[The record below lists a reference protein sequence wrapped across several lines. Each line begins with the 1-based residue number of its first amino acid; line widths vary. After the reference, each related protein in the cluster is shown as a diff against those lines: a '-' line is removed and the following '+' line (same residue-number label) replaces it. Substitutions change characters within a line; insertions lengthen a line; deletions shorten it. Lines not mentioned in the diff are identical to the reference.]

1 MAEQVAVL
9 AGGCFWCTEAVFL
22 DVVGVKSV
30 ESGYTG
36 GTVAN
41 PTYKQVCGGDTG
53 HAEAIRITFDP
64 EQLSYDDLL
73 DIFFATHDPTQLNR
87 QGNDVGTQY
96 RSAIFPLDDEQER
109 EARAAIERANADNG
123 GRVVTTIE
131 PLGEWYPA
139 EDYHQDYWAG
149 EGQRNPYCLA
159 VIPPKLQ
166 KLRKSFQAR
175 AKSAGGDAPKRLAAR
190 RRRSLI
196 AAPRPS
202 SGTGATAMR
211 GLARRIGA
219 GGAGRTGAP
228 RLRRDR
234 PTR

>member
-1 MAEQVAVL
+1 MADEIAVL

-36 GTVAN
+36 GQAAN

-53 HAEAIRITFDP
+53 HAETIRITFDP
-64 EQLSYDDLL
+64 DQISYDDLL
-73 DIFFATHDPTQLNR
+73 DIFFGTHDPTQLNR

-96 RSAIFPLDDEQER
+96 RSAIFPQNAQQEA
-109 EARAAIERANADNG
+109 EARRGIDRAQGDWD

-131 PLGEWYPA
+131 PKSEGWPA
-139 EDYHQDYWAG
+139 EDYHQAYWEG

-159 VIPPKLQ
+159 SIPPKLQ

-175 AKSAGGDAPKRLAAR
+175 VKSAGAEA
-190 RRRSLI
+190 
-196 AAPRPS
+196 
-202 SGTGATAMR
+202 
-211 GLARRIGA
+211 
-219 GGAGRTGAP
+219 
-228 RLRRDR
+228 
-234 PTR
+234 